1 MVIGRWRSREHPMYT
16 SKGGSRDLRSLRVL
30 RNFRLRTLKG
40 TPKGSSDL
48 WSHPV
53 AMLLLLR
60 KKRGKKRGM
69 RRTYFRPVPLPVT
82 WLWHFRSKCPT
93 RADMVQLPVAHAHNI
108 LPDMVTSGHVTS
120 GCSTANVAWA
130 VPIYYF
136 DRSVTLCIETIVW
149 RYNGAICVGVQY
161 GYTKGFN
168 WMRYSVKI
176 NINRS
181 IIGRSLRNLKIL
193 MFQNSY
199 FHFLFRLEFIIHLK
213 ETLSWLCV
221 SGMWSSK
228 GMTTEA
234 QLKTKV

>member
-1 MVIGRWRSREHPMYT
+1 
-16 SKGGSRDLRSLRVL
+16 
-30 RNFRLRTLKG
+30 
-40 TPKGSSDL
+40 
-48 WSHPV
+48 
-53 AMLLLLR
+53 
-60 KKRGKKRGM
+60 M

-93 RADMVQLPVAHAHNI
+93 RAIWCNFRLRMRITYFRTGSLPVTWLPVAPPHR
-108 LPDMVTSGHVTS
+108 
-120 GCSTANVAWA
+120 STANVAWA

-136 DRSVTLCIETIVW
+136 DRSVTPCIETIVW

-181 IIGRSLRNLKIL
+181 FIGRSSRNLKIL

-199 FHFLFRLEFIIHLK
+199 FHIFFRLEFIVHLK

-228 GMTTEA
+228 GKTTEA